1 MPSLS
6 EAEPAITAISE
17 VYWQPSPS
25 TRTDIA
31 RSIDMLL
38 FPLVTLLLRRE
49 LAVGRA
55 LFSMPVIS
63 TRLPEYS
70 AGLVN
75 PVS

>member
-1 MPSLS
+1 M
-6 EAEPAITAISE
+6 
-17 VYWQPSPS
+17 
-25 TRTDIA
+25 RTDIA
-31 RSIDMLL
+31 RSIDILL
-38 FPLVTLLLRRE
+38 FPLVTLLLRLLRRE